1 MDAHYYEHTLTIM
14 NNQMNKNYFISTNH
28 QKVLSFLTKFSDQ
41 EFYEREIARRIG
53 ISSGSANQVLNDLY
67 QAQLVKRKQRGKM
80 FFYSIN
86 KNNALF
92 RPFKI
97 LNNIIILAPLIEELK
112 KVTQKIILY
121 GSCARGEDTSESD
134 VDLFILSDQKDKV
147 LRIITQYS
155 PGKGFES
162 IKIQP
167 IIQSPQEAMAHEN
180 KDKEFYSLI
189 REGIVLWES
198 PIDESRF

>member
-1 MDAHYYEHTLTIM
+1 
-14 NNQMNKNYFISTNH
+14 MNKNYFISTNH

-80 FFYSIN
+80 YFYSIN
-86 KNNALF
+86 KDNALF

-147 LRIITQYS
+147 FRIITQYS

-198 PIDESRF
+198 PIDDSRF

>member
-1 MDAHYYEHTLTIM
+1 M
-14 NNQMNKNYFISTNH
+14 
-28 QKVLSFLTKFSDQ
+28 
-41 EFYEREIARRIG
+41 
-53 ISSGSANQVLNDLY
+53 
-67 QAQLVKRKQRGKM
+67 
-80 FFYSIN
+80 
-86 KNNALF
+86 
-92 RPFKI
+92 
-97 LNNIIILAPLIEELK
+97 
-112 KVTQKIILY
+112 
-121 GSCARGEDTSESD
+121 
-134 VDLFILSDQKDKV
+134 DLFILSDQKDKV

-198 PIDESRF
+198 PLDESRF